1 MQQELMRAMS
11 EKPKYGAFPIAL
23 LIPFLIDFLTGFLSK
38 CGEDQPVQA
47 AWEHLDRN
55 SYTARAAVRLGL
67 DEFYAVNDDYDRP
80 RYGLQVSFRS
90 EVMSTMRAMGAE
102 ALKAEVESSVEAEH
116 NVTTQLD
123 QLI

>member
-1 MQQELMRAMS
+1 M
-11 EKPKYGAFPIAL
+11 
-23 LIPFLIDFLTGFLSK
+23 D
-38 CGEDQPVQA
+38 V
-47 AWEHLDRN
+47 
-55 SYTARAAVRLGL
+55 
-67 DEFYAVNDDYDRP
+67 
-80 RYGLQVSFRS
+80 QVSFRS